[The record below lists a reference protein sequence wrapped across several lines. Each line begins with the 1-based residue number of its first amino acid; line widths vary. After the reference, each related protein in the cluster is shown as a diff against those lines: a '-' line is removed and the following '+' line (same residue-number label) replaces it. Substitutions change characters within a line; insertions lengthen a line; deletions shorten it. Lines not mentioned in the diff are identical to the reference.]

1 MTFGCDITETIAGRG
16 LSPVLVLALIKA
28 LPDSSRFIGA
38 IAGGPEYVGWGK
50 DRHLLAD
57 IYDAVVLNTRATGNW
72 GSEPPDIP
80 YYPRPGF
87 DKQEEEKPKQTIHS
101 LWAMLNRG
109 GTKKQ

>member
-1 MTFGCDITETIAGRG
+1 VI
-16 LSPVLVLALIKA
+16 ALIKA
-28 LPDSSRFIGA
+28 LPDNSRFHAA

-57 IYDAVVLNTRATGNW
+57 IYDAIILNTRATGNW
-72 GSEPPDIP
+72 TEPPDIP
-80 YYPRPGF
+80 SYPRPTSKKP
-87 DKQEEEKPKQTIHS
+87 DEKPKQTVKG